1 VPDRSA
7 LFRDEGYEFKM
18 KSFRWKSQN
27 NPLGKYHDFLKA
39 VGYDERPSQGSKHS
53 RLKDWPTA
61 TASLVI

>member
-39 VGYDERPSQGSKHS
+39 VGYDVAPITG
-53 RLKDWPTA
+53 LKA
-61 TASLVI
+61 